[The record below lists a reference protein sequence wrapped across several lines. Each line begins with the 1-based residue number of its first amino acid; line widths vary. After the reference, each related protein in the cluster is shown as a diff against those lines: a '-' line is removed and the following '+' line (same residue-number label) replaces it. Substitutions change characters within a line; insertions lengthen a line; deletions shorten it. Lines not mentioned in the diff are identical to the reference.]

1 MPETPQAGKANLY
14 QLRPPG
20 GLPITTVVRAS
31 PEWSG
36 GAAGVH
42 FWVLLA
48 YPENPSVI
56 RLDFCLPQDSEHRQL
71 PKRPEVWMETE
82 ETVNRNESHRN
93 RSQVRMQLTWY
104 LQDPPEPDVNIR
116 SFRSYCSAAAHAQ
129 RNGLVGQ
136 TIPRSKQA
144 VRVP

>member
-1 MPETPQAGKANLY
+1 MRMNEAFRSSQKLILPETRQAGKANLY
-14 QLRPPG
+14 QLRPRR

-36 GAAGVH
+36 DAAGVH

-56 RLDFCLPQDSEHRQL
+56 RLDFCLPQDSEHREL

-82 ETVNRNESHRN
+82 ETINRNESHRN
-93 RSQVRMQLTWY
+93 RSQVRTQLTCT
-104 LQDPPEPDVNIR
+104 
-116 SFRSYCSAAAHAQ
+116 FRTRLSRMLTYVPSAH
-129 RNGLVGQ
+129 
-136 TIPRSKQA
+136 TA
-144 VRVP
+144 VLLRMPNVTA